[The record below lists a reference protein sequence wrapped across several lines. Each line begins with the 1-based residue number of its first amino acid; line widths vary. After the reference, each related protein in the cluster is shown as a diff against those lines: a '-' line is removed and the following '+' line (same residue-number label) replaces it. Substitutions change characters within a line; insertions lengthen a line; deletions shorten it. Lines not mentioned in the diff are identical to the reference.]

1 MAERSCFFD
10 VFIQV
15 ISKING
21 PVMKRSLPSDGSV
34 KRDLQRILVSR
45 ESAVN

>member
-1 MAERSCFFD
+1 MAERFCFYD

-15 ISKING
+15 IPKING
-21 PVMKRSLPSDGSV
+21 PVMKRSLPSGRSV